1 MWKSL
6 LPLLLSCAAISGCQT
21 TNASNVC
28 AGWQKIRIGTAE
40 TAVYLSQNDRGLANG
55 IASHN
60 AHGSR
65 QGCWK

>member
-6 LPLLLSCAAISGCQT
+6 LPLLLSCALITGCQT
-21 TNASNVC
+21 KNVSNVC
-28 AGWQKIRIGTAE
+28 AGWSKLQPTLE
-40 TAVYLSQNDRGLANG
+40 TAVKITTDDRQFANQV
-55 IASHN
+55 ASHN